1 MTARVYLSQA
11 YRLENR
17 IRNLK
22 YRIMELR
29 ELASTVSSPGFE
41 EHYSVTK
48 NTDAPYVKSLEKIM
62 LLEDE
67 VDTKLLL
74 LLNLQKQIE
83 DVIEQLDDVDLQL
96 VLTYRYI
103 HNLSWYKIGMEL
115 SVDESTARRWHDKAI
130 AKVNVPDDAIKI

>member
-1 MTARVYLSQA
+1 MTARAYLGQA

-22 YRIMELR
+22 HRIIELR
-29 ELASTVSSPGFE
+29 ELATTVSSPGFG
-41 EHYSVTK
+41 EHYNVTQ

-67 VDTKLLL
+67 VNTKLLL

-83 DVIEQLDDVDLQL
+83 NVIAQLGDVDLQL

-103 HNLSWYKIGMEL
+103 HNFSWYKIGVEL

-130 AKVNVPDDAIKI
+130 ARVVVPDNAIKI